1 MGIPTINLQN
11 FHILLCKGCQTP
23 ITLPRQSRLGTYR
36 GLSYQP
42 TGNWPT
48 TVVCPRSGQAFSY
61 SAVEDL
67 SLLPRPMMDRMIN
80 LLEIERKDAPQPTEE
95 QTAVYVHIGGVNL
108 RQTVLDALGWPE
120 STELTMTLL
129 EW

>member
-1 MGIPTINLQN
+1 
-11 FHILLCKGCQTP
+11 
-23 ITLPRQSRLGTYR
+23 
-36 GLSYQP
+36 
-42 TGNWPT
+42 
-48 TVVCPRSGQAFSY
+48 
-61 SAVEDL
+61 
-67 SLLPRPMMDRMIN
+67 MMDRMIN